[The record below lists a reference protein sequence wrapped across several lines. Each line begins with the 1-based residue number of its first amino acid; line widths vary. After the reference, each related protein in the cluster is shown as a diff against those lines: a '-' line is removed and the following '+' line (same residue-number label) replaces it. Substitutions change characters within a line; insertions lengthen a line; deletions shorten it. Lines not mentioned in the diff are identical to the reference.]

1 MFQYSTDLMNS
12 SVSAL
17 SSRMVG
23 PQRMEQLDDFACR
36 QLNRFSPHAPGESL
50 PATGEEHDQDDHE
63 VSSKSAGK
71 RRQRTPD
78 VVADEGLRLRTN
90 NFTRRRSRSPSPI
103 STAAPSE
110 ADLALSTRPSS
121 PSNTTA
127 SRSTWHNMLIEAGG
141 LSAAVSEESLKSL
154 QYCLQWLAF
163 TTATLQQRI
172 GLLRTFMISLSNRAQ
187 HEQDIDPS
195 HAETLQRIKLD
206 IVDVIKNAIGVVSQH
221 TGAALPDQA
230 RAFVRNTILSLPA
243 RFTFIMQQ
251 QHHHHQHGPPPPP
264 PEPEAAAH
272 GQSRGQNEAARLHDA
287 ADRVLTFAVE
297 GCDALGNVAKVCGD
311 TIERADAYV
320 SFPFHFHENVN

>member
-1 MFQYSTDLMNS
+1 
-12 SVSAL
+12 
-17 SSRMVG
+17 
-23 PQRMEQLDDFACR
+23 
-36 QLNRFSPHAPGESL
+36 
-50 PATGEEHDQDDHE
+50 
-63 VSSKSAGK
+63 
-71 RRQRTPD
+71 
-78 VVADEGLRLRTN
+78 
-90 NFTRRRSRSPSPI
+90 
-103 STAAPSE
+103 
-110 ADLALSTRPSS
+110 
-121 PSNTTA
+121 
-127 SRSTWHNMLIEAGG
+127 MLIEAGG

-311 TIERADAYV
+311 TIERADAWLERLRALGMNRQQERRQSHSEPAAAIKGSMPSEQEDKATQLHTPS
-320 SFPFHFHENVN
+320 SFQEAAEREATPRVAAS